1 MSQQLLSL
9 RHRRSDLYYYRG
21 LRRLGALGG
30 AAPSWVLRG
39 DGAAA
44 GLDIDFV
51 NDLAYNATGGGVV
64 SISSL
69 LTCTRSSSGDYYTK
83 ADGTLTTFAANTL
96 RYGTNGL
103 LVEEA
108 RTNICLQ
115 SQTFGTTWAVA
126 TATINANQAAAPDGT
141 TTADLWTCD
150 GTSYSSVYQTGIV
163 VTGSATYTTSVYAKA
178 GNQDYLSLELRYA
191 AGDTDTTDV
200 VFRLSGAGT
209 VEALDTGVTATITA
223 LANGW
228 YLCAMTKTNPGAG
241 TTAIVIVGASQVIG
255 NSGPSTLNGTLY
267 LWGAQIEAGAFA
279 TSYIPTTTTSATRA
293 ADNVQMNTSPW
304 FNESAGTFY
313 AANLYATHF
322 DAGRAFTV
330 QDVVPNPSSYI
341 TLIAPRTA
349 GGQLYWQ
356 RDNEIAATGNIL
368 STNAV
373 NRMAGAYASADLA
386 VAHNGGSLATNTN
399 AGALSGITKLC
410 VGSAGGA
417 SSWQNGY
424 IRRLAYFNTR
434 LSNSILQSLTA

>member
-267 LWGAQIEAGAFA
+267 LWGAQIEAGAFP
-279 TSYIPTTTTSATRA
+279 TSYIPTTTTSVARA
-293 ADNVQMNTSPW
+293 ADVI
-304 FNESAGTFY
+304 TF
-313 AANLYATHF
+313 
-322 DAGRAFTV
+322 
-330 QDVVPNPSSYI
+330 SS
-341 TLIAPRTA
+341 
-349 GGQLYWQ
+349 Q
-356 RDNEIAATGNIL
+356 
-368 STNAV
+368 
-373 NRMAGAYASADLA
+373 
-386 VAHNGGSLATNTN
+386 
-399 AGALSGITKLC
+399 
-410 VGSAGGA
+410 
-417 SSWQNGY
+417 SWQNGNVGTY
-424 IRRLAYFNTR
+424 YADATIPAASTNSARVIGSGSNATPVCKNGGTATQIIVYDGSTGLTADAGGGSWTTGAKAAAATDGSTRSACMNAGTVATGAGGFGTLSTLYVGNTTGNSSFTNGPIRRIAYWNSR
-434 LSNSILQSLTA
+434 LSDSALQSITT